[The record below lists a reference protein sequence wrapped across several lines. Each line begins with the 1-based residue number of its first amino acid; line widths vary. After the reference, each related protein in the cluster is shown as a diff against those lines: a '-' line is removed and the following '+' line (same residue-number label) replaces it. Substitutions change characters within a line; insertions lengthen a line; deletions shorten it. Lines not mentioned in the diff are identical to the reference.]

1 MLPLWL
7 QGWLTPCPRAARKL
21 GYLREV
27 LNIRRAHGWWAKA
40 WEPHF
45 HRTRATIQQGIDRCR
60 QRRVAVII
68 GSGWLHD
75 VPLDELAAA
84 FEEVRLVDVIHPLPV
99 RWRVKRLRNVRLVHH
114 DITGT
119 TEAVYR
125 GAEAA
130 SGPLPVSAP
139 ALYHHDPAVD
149 LVASVNILSQLAYLH
164 VEYLLGRAHSR
175 AEVFAYARQVIRAH
189 LDYLQAL
196 PGVKVCIADV
206 ARLTINRAGS
216 LVEEV
221 STLYGEPFPWE
232 GETWL
237 WRLVP
242 ATFRPPHDA
251 LLRRVYGV
259 VWDTVAPPKLLP

>member
-7 QGWLTPCPRAARKL
+7 QAWLTPCPRAARRL

-27 LNIRRAHGWWAKA
+27 LGIKRAFAWWGPA

-45 HRTRATIQQGIDRCR
+45 ARTRETILQASARCAR
-60 QRRVAVII
+60 RRVAVIL

-75 VPLDELAAA
+75 VPLADLARDFA
-84 FEEVRLVDVIHPLPV
+84 EVRLVDVIHPLPV
-99 RWRVKRLRNVRLVHH
+99 RRRVRRLRNVRLVHH

-119 TEAVYR
+119 TDAVYR
-125 GAEAA
+125 VADDGTV
-130 SGPLPVSAP
+130 PLPVSQP
-139 ALYHHDPAVD
+139 TLYRDDAEVD

-164 VEYLLGRAHSR
+164 VEHLLGRPHGR

-189 LDYLQAL
+189 LDYLVAL
-196 PGVKVCIADV
+196 PGVKAIIADV
-206 ARLTINRAGS
+206 SRLTLDRAGQ

-221 STLYGEPFPWE
+221 STLYGEPFPWR
-232 GETWL
+232 GESWL

-242 ATFRPPHDA
+242 AAARPPHDA
-251 LLRRVYGV
+251 LWRRVHAV
-259 VWDTVAPPKLLP
+259 TWDARPPI